1 MILASY
7 IVPFLSEPALDV
19 GSINLCQDDSNDN
32 DYDNENENKNDM
44 WFNT

>member
-7 IVPFLSEPALDV
+7 IVPFLSESALD
-19 GSINLCQDDSNDN
+19 NLCQDDNDDN

-44 WFNT
+44 